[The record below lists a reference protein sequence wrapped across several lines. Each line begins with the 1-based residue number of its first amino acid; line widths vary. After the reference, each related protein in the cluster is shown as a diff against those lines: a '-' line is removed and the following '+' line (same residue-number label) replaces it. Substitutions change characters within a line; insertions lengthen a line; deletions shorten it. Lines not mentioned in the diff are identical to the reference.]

1 MEELTDVTAEFA
13 KKHVKT
19 KWLSMK
25 LYLSM
30 DA

>member
-13 KKHVKT
+13 KKRKNKMVIYET
-19 KWLSMK
+19 
-25 LYLSM
+25 YLSM